1 MESELIFK
9 LILQYRYW
17 ILIPLSLVEGPVVAF
32 FSGTLSSF
40 GYFNLP
46 LLAAIFF
53 IRDITLDILYYILG
67 FYGANKRFA
76 HRALRR
82 LGLTEEH
89 FTHIRALWDKH
100 PFRTMFVGKVAYGIA
115 TAFIVFAGTVKISF
129 WKFLKYGS
137 LAAIAQYWTLLAAG
151 YWLGDSFHDIA
162 VAVLRTFEFAFLGI
176 AIGITAYYI
185 ISFRMRKTF
194 LREERQEEEEE
205 KAKR

>member
-67 FYGANKRFA
+67 FYAS
-76 HRALRR
+76 RASPAWPHGRTLHAYPCA
-82 LGLTEEH
+82 LG
-89 FTHIRALWDKH
+89 
-100 PFRTMFVGKVAYGIA
+100 
-115 TAFIVFAGTVKISF
+115 
-129 WKFLKYGS
+129 
-137 LAAIAQYWTLLAAG
+137 
-151 YWLGDSFHDIA
+151 
-162 VAVLRTFEFAFLGI
+162 
-176 AIGITAYYI
+176 
-185 ISFRMRKTF
+185 
-194 LREERQEEEEE
+194 
-205 KAKR
+205 